1 MKLRYLT
8 LLALAFGSQA
18 SINDKLA
25 QCAQLSDNGLRLAC
39 FDALAKQAKADPAM
53 AATPASNESLRR
65 PAVVAKTEDK
75 AASFGMEQK
84 VQRETQLEQLTAIV
98 TKVDKN
104 PYGKLVIVLD
114 NGQIWK
120 QSDSNYLSL
129 KNGDK
134 VVLDKGA
141 LGSIY
146 LSTEGSNRNIRV
158 SRSK

>member
-53 AATPASNESLRR
+53 AAASNESLRR